1 MKLTRLTLKACNC
14 DDHKKQ
20 AQKSMLT
27 SQAGKEVSNDN
38 R

>member
-14 DDHKKQ
+14 GDHEQQ
-20 AQKSMLT
+20 AQKTILT
-27 SQAGKEVSNDN
+27 SLAGKEVKHDN